1 MKRFI
6 FKDRIVSNYVLILL
20 FALMVPLI
28 VSVCLMQY
36 TVQVAV
42 TRSEENSLLQLQQTQ
57 ENVDR
62 NLVFLRRAAIKI
74 AQNKD
79 LLNLKEYN
87 PASAEDVYNTF
98 LLATDLADELDI
110 SEQCMGYYIYA
121 FEADLVFFEGHR
133 YSARDFFDTYIK
145 AGQFETWK
153 WKMQEKY
160 FDVSRNNAGALNEMS
175 EEGVFE
181 YLYSYPIGS
190 NSKGIISFIIDKN
203 AFALESMKKQHELNA
218 TQLYVFD
225 EAGDIIY
232 QNGSETSEKVS
243 KYLSFSDGCTN
254 IKDKGKKLI
263 CKSTSNIGGLRYIFI
278 DNGSKA
284 FRQINLISWFT
295 VCYALLILIVGG
307 IYILSTARNMSRR
320 NKEIYRVLNGRASD
334 KDILDWN
341 TIIDGMNELSSKSNS
356 LELLATVKN
365 DMVKN
370 KLLIDL
376 LYGKTGHV
384 EHVKNSLKEANIDLD
399 VEDFL
404 LVLGTFRL
412 PADENSELLKFAIQ
426 NILTDL
432 LGEKYEW
439 HFIDYNLNQIILLIQ
454 GNIDEKA
461 MIEVNNVCDM
471 VVEFIQNI
479 LDAEVELDASGVCHS
494 VEELR
499 IAAQKLLDHYEYR
512 MLNSL
517 EEIKEPGESI
527 RSGGYEYLQKEEN
540 ELISLVMSG
549 LSTETEA
556 FLEKLIKKHENSK
569 PIVLRTLFYH
579 LVGTL
584 FKCAEQLGMGDI
596 TNAVEGDI
604 ITYSQNPEDIENI
617 IKNLF
622 SRLCES
628 VATTEELGRINALGI
643 KLMNYV
649 DTNFQDPNLSLKT
662 LSGEFGI
669 TVSYASKVFKERIG
683 NNFSNYLTDKRIERA
698 KQLLEESKLS
708 ISEIAQRTGYIDSSI
723 FIKNFKKVL
732 NMTPGQ
738 YRELKNKK
746 M

>member
-1 MKRFI
+1 
-6 FKDRIVSNYVLILL
+6 
-20 FALMVPLI
+20 
-28 VSVCLMQY
+28 
-36 TVQVAV
+36 
-42 TRSEENSLLQLQQTQ
+42 
-57 ENVDR
+57 
-62 NLVFLRRAAIKI
+62 
-74 AQNKD
+74 
-79 LLNLKEYN
+79 
-87 PASAEDVYNTF
+87 
-98 LLATDLADELDI
+98 
-110 SEQCMGYYIYA
+110 
-121 FEADLVFFEGHR
+121 
-133 YSARDFFDTYIK
+133 
-145 AGQFETWK
+145 
-153 WKMQEKY
+153 
-160 FDVSRNNAGALNEMS
+160 
-175 EEGVFE
+175 
-181 YLYSYPIGS
+181 
-190 NSKGIISFIIDKN
+190 
-203 AFALESMKKQHELNA
+203 
-218 TQLYVFD
+218 
-225 EAGDIIY
+225 
-232 QNGSETSEKVS
+232 
-243 KYLSFSDGCTN
+243 
-254 IKDKGKKLI
+254 
-263 CKSTSNIGGLRYIFI
+263 
-278 DNGSKA
+278 
-284 FRQINLISWFT
+284 
-295 VCYALLILIVGG
+295 
-307 IYILSTARNMSRR
+307 
-320 NKEIYRVLNGRASD
+320 
-334 KDILDWN
+334 
-341 TIIDGMNELSSKSNS
+341 
-356 LELLATVKN
+356 
-365 DMVKN
+365 
-370 KLLIDL
+370 
-376 LYGKTGHV
+376 
-384 EHVKNSLKEANIDLD
+384 
-399 VEDFL
+399 
-404 LVLGTFRL
+404 
-412 PADENSELLKFAIQ
+412 
-426 NILTDL
+426 
-432 LGEKYEW
+432 
-439 HFIDYNLNQIILLIQ
+439 
-454 GNIDEKA
+454 
-461 MIEVNNVCDM
+461 
-471 VVEFIQNI
+471 
-479 LDAEVELDASGVCHS
+479 
-494 VEELR
+494 
-499 IAAQKLLDHYEYR
+499 